1 MDEVRKVY
9 ALDPEADIKNRDVIE
24 KILDQIILDDV
35 KEAIRRA
42 DRIRTGKLECDG
54 FYICSEVCYDNPD
67 FSIHEFLKDVLI
79 DCGEL

>member
-35 KEAIRRA
+35 KEAIRGQ
-42 DRIRTGKLECDG
+42 IG
-54 FYICSEVCYDNPD
+54 
-67 FSIHEFLKDVLI
+67 
-79 DCGEL
+79 